1 MKKTFL
7 FFALLLIN
15 STSFSQE
22 FKREKYN
29 FNADW
34 KLKTGDSENAE
45 SPVFDDT
52 QWRKVTLP
60 HAYNQEE
67 AFEKDIDKLTT
78 GIVWYRK
85 KFKLPKGINDKRF
98 FWNLKAFAKVV

>member
-1 MKKTFL
+1 MKKTLL
-7 FFALLLIN
+7 FFTLVLFN
-15 STSFSQE
+15 SILFSQD

-29 FNADW
+29 FNFDW
-34 KLKTGDSENAE
+34 KLKTGDFENAE

-52 QWRKVTLP
+52 SWKKVTLP

-67 AFEKDIDKLTT
+67 AFEKDIDHHTT